1 MGKFIRRTAWTV
13 TGFSVLFIGALVWH
27 GHTRAPAHSQNLAGE
42 VNGLY
47 AVCEELD
54 KTALLSEPCSVDGN
68 VIRISAEV
76 TAAEAREVC
85 SAFRKVVV
93 KYQRAWPWVLEVY
106 SPYGQRPLATCS
118 VAGGN

>member
-1 MGKFIRRTAWTV
+1 MKKFIRGTAWTV
-13 TGFSVLFIGALVWH
+13 TGLSVLFIGALVWH
-27 GHTRAPAHSQNLAGE
+27 GHTRAPAYSPNLAGE

-68 VIRISAEV
+68 VIRI
-76 TAAEAREVC
+76 TADITSSEARGVC
-85 SAFRKVVV
+85 SAFRKVAI
-93 KYQRAWPWVLEVY
+93 KYKRAWTWAMEVR
-106 SPYGQRPLATCS
+106 SPYAKGPLATCS